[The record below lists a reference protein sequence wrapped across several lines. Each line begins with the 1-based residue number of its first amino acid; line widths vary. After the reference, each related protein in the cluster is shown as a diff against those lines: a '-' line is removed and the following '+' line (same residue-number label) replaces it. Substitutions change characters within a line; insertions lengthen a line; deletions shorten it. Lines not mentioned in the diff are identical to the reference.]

1 MTGQGSVAVATGHRS
16 RARASVGGAFVLC
29 YRDEDD
35 DQIVDIRAALV
46 GHGGIKP
53 DTWYRLGAD
62 GSFIE
67 VPDDKE

>member
-1 MTGQGSVAVATGHRS
+1 MTGQGSVAVAAGHQS
-16 RARASVGGAFVLC
+16 RARASVGGAIVLC
-29 YRDEDD
+29 YRDEGD

-62 GSFIE
+62 GEFIE
-67 VPDDKE
+67 VSDDQE